1 MIKIFTMLLMILIV
15 QGPIWTPIAFA
26 EKTTYKIAGEWALPP
41 FSYTKEDGTLTGIS
55 IDLMEKVAVEN
66 GLSFEYVPM
75 SRSEAQAALENGTVD
90 AIAGIAYST
99 ENDSRFDFSE
109 PYFTMSDSLIIPK
122 DKKNRIKGIE
132 DVRDLNIV
140 VENHTPVV
148 ETLLNMRNTKL
159 TLSTNQYSGLLALI
173 NGRTDVFIG
182 NKWTSKVY
190 LQQLK
195 QEENF
200 VILDEVIEP
209 ADYTIAVKKGNET
222 LLRMI
227 NHTLTTLK
235 AKGEVNAV
243 INKWVMTKPDAIIA
257 RLEHFILLLTIVLS
271 TVALVLLFIYIWNY
285 RLKKAVNIQT
295 RKLRLLNEN
304 LQEQRQEIADSNT
317 FKEQILNNID
327 TGIVT
332 FGPDFNMT
340 SCNARALEMLN
351 LSTFTPL
358 HLQQSSLLEQMSH
371 HDEQDSVAP
380 IILEINDHGQRKVF
394 YYRMLKMYDSQLKQ
408 TGYLLSINDET
419 EKKKLEQKLITQEK
433 LHALGQLVAGV
444 AHEIRN
450 PLTSIKTFIDLL
462 PRKYDR
468 PQFREL
474 MMEHVPAEVNRLEM
488 IVSDLIDYA
497 RPRPPNKQLCSSND
511 LTSLLA
517 FLQVTFEKKRII
529 LNQTLNNNL
538 IFYID
543 PQQIRQ
549 VLLNLILNAIDAV
562 EETTEKNLTITM
574 EKENEHMG
582 RIIIADSGK
591 GMKQDELN
599 RIFEPFFT
607 SKEKGVGLGL
617 SLSYQLIKENDGDI
631 QVSSQYNKGTIFT
644 VTLPLYQ
651 KEEIQDEATCTSY
664 R

>member
-1 MIKIFTMLLMILIV
+1 MLC
-15 QGPIWTPIAFA
+15 TSIAFA
-26 EKTTYKIAGEWALPP
+26 ENNTYKIAVEWALPP
-41 FSYTKEDGTLTGIS
+41 FSYTTKDGKLTGIS
-55 IDLMEKVAVEN
+55 IELMEKVAVEN
-66 GLSFEYVPM
+66 GLLFEYVPM
-75 SRSEAQAALENGTVD
+75 SRSEAQNALENGTVD

-122 DKKNRIKGIE
+122 DKKDMIHGIE
-132 DVRDLNIV
+132 DVRNLNVV

-148 ETLLNMRNTKL
+148 GTLLNMRNTKL
-159 TLSTNQYSGLLALI
+159 TLATNQYSGLLALI
-173 NGRTDVFIG
+173 NGRADVFIG

-195 QEENF
+195 HEENF

-209 ADYTIAVKKGNET
+209 ADYAIAVRDGDET
-222 LLRMI
+222 LLQII

-243 INKWVMTKPDAIIA
+243 IDQWIMTKPDAEIA
-257 RLEHFILLLTIVLS
+257 RLEHFIFLLTLVLS
-271 TVALVLLFIYIWNY
+271 TVALVLLFIYIWNH
-285 RLKKAVNIQT
+285 RLIKAVNNQT
-295 RKLRLLNEN
+295 YKLRLLNEN
-304 LQEQRQEIADSNT
+304 LQEQRQKIADNNT

-332 FGPDFNMT
+332 FGLDFTMT
-340 SCNARALEMLN
+340 SCNARALDMLK
-351 LSTFTPL
+351 LTTDTPL
-358 HLQQSSLLEQMSH
+358 EHQQSSLLEQMLH
-371 HDEQDSVAP
+371 HFEHTIKSDSAAP
-380 IILEINDHGQRKVF
+380 FIIDIKDNGKSKVF
-394 YYRMLKMYDSQLKQ
+394 YYRMLKMYDSQQKQ

-474 MMEHVPAEVNRLEM
+474 MIEHVPAEVNRLNK

-497 RPRPPNKQLCSSND
+497 RPRPPNKQCCSSNE
-511 LTSLLA
+511 LTSLFT
-517 FLQVTFEKKRII
+517 FLQVTLEKKRII
-529 LNQTLNNNL
+529 LNQSLNHNL

-549 VLLNLILNAIDAV
+549 VLLNLILNSIDAV
-562 EETTEKNLTITM
+562 EETIEKKITISM
-574 EKENEHMG
+574 EKENENTG
-582 RIIIADSGK
+582 RIIIADTGK

-599 RIFEPFFT
+599 RIFEPFYT

-631 QVSSQYNKGTIFT
+631 QVSSQYNKGTTFT

-651 KEEIQDEATCTSY
+651 KEEIQDEATSTSH
-664 R
+664 